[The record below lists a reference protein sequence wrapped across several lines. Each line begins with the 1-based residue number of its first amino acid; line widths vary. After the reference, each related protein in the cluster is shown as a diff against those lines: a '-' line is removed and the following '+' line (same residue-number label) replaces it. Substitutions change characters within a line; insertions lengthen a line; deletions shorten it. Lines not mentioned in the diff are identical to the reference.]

1 MRKSFCILVAAGAL
15 VLAAHP
21 AAAQYPARPVRMVL
35 TFPAGGPLDIVTRAI
50 ALPLAQALGQPV
62 VVENKP
68 GGDGLIAADAVAK
81 SAPNGYTLFLA
92 SSALASVPAL
102 HKSPPFDPLA
112 DFTPVTSVGSF
123 SFFVFVHA
131 SVPANSLAELVD
143 YARAHPGKMTYGTAS
158 TTAMLASAQLLSM
171 AKVAMVH
178 VPYKG
183 DPPAFSDFTNGR
195 VQMMIG
201 APLFW
206 LPQVKAGKLRALGT
220 LLTRRSSLLPEVPT
234 MAEAGFPGI
243 SFVPWAALLGPAG
256 MPKEIVERLNRDVRA
271 VLQRQEVGEQLDKLA
286 FQTSGSTPEELA
298 AYLREQIEVWR
309 NTARDAGIVP
319 R

>member
-1 MRKSFCILVAAGAL
+1 MRNLIR
-15 VLAAHP
+15 VLAAALALAALP
-21 AAAQYPARPVRMVL
+21 ASAQYPARPVRMVL

-50 ALPLAQALGQPV
+50 AQPLSQALGQPV
-62 VVENKP
+62 LVENKP

-102 HKSPPFDPLA
+102 HKNPPIDPLA

-123 SFFVFVHA
+123 SFFVFVHT
-131 SVPANSLAELVD
+131 SVPANSLAELVE
-143 YARAHPGKMTYGTAS
+143 YARANPGKMSYGTAS
-158 TTAMLASAQLLSM
+158 TTALLASAQLLSM

-201 APLFW
+201 APLVW

-271 VLQRQEVGEQLDKLA
+271 VLQRQDVREQLDKLA
-286 FQTSGSTPEELA
+286 FQTTGSTPEELA
-298 AYLREQIEVWR
+298 AYMKEQIDVWR
-309 NTARDAGIVP
+309 STAREAGIVP